1 MMGTDGVIDCAAN
14 IADSGKQGLN
24 DIIACVGATFGSVKV
39 ANVHPAFDNKA
50 LALTHIAQDIHPND
64 AGYDVITDEF
74 IAAIG
79 QLQ

>member
-1 MMGTDGVIDCAAN
+1 MCI
-14 IADSGKQGLN
+14 
-24 DIIACVGATFGSVKV
+24 
-39 ANVHPAFDNKA
+39 PAFDNKA